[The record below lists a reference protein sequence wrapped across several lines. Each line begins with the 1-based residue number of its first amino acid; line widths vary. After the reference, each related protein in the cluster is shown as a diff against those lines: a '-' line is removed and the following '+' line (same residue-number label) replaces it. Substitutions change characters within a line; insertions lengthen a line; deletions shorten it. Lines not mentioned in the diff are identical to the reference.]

1 MVWVMDMAYNNRM
14 KKLWILWVGFCLM
27 QCKTPDFFQIVDKKI
42 GFMTDIRKKEGK
54 QYLSGKIDTS
64 LLCNGLF
71 FRTFHEPIPGT
82 ADPVTA
88 KIIYVSSR
96 LFYRFEKPNEQGIG
110 RVWIS
115 NRFTDADFQQYYE
128 KGRGLDFDIMAND
141 KANTYLKM
149 YEIDEND
156 GLINIYTDNLS
167 DGRKKFYGYLG
178 KQCKTLTF
186 NETVSR
192 NYWLA
197 EVMSY
202 QMETVE
208 KENKANPADNRHV
221 ELRKIS
227 GKYPNSTD
235 IFTDKPMT
243 LVRMGKTQAENH
255 IVSELA
261 AYERDASFKTTD
273 NICPFRWEA
282 IRGLSVDSLIARKV
296 ISKEDTTF
304 FNPVLVKSEKE
315 EVGWIFG
322 GSTTTDSLHWINQR
336 IPRELKD
343 LKKKQVEVK
352 RQNQGKE
359 LLFDSL
365 DIDFPTI
372 VREYPPNFQQEISPL
387 KGTIVNIFLP
397 ENRFGILDMHWSS
410 GLNKER
416 LVLWLKVKK
425 LKKKT

>member
-1 MVWVMDMAYNNRM
+1 MVWVMDMEYNKRM
-14 KKLWILWVGFCLM
+14 KQLWILWVGFILM
-27 QCKTPDFFQIVDKKI
+27 QCSTPDFFQIVDKKI
-42 GFMTDIRKKEGK
+42 GFMTDIRHKEGK
-54 QYLSGKIDTS
+54 QSLSGKIDTS
-64 LLCNGLF
+64 LLCKGLF

-88 KIIYVSSR
+88 KINFLSSR

-128 KGRGLDFDIMAND
+128 KGRGLDFDAMAND
-141 KANTYLKM
+141 KANTYLKI

-167 DGRKKFYGYLG
+167 DAKKKFYGYLG
-178 KQCKTLTF
+178 RQCKKLTF
-186 NETVSR
+186 NETVGR

-202 QMETVE
+202 QMAVVI
-208 KENKANPADNRHV
+208 KENKADPTDNRHV

-243 LVRMGKTQAENH
+243 LVRMMKTQAENL

-261 AYERDASFKTTD
+261 EYERDASFKTTD

-282 IRGLSVDSLIARKV
+282 IQGLSVDSLITKKV
-296 ISKEDTTF
+296 ISSEESGF
-304 FNPVLVKSEKE
+304 FNSVLVKSEKE
-315 EVGWIFG
+315 DVGWIFT
-322 GSTTTDSLHWINQR
+322 GSANKEHTIWINQR
-336 IPRELKD
+336 IPIKLDKLRSFS
-343 LKKKQVEVK
+343 QTTTSN
-352 RQNQGKE
+352 RI
-359 LLFDSL
+359 FMDSL
-365 DIDFPTI
+365 KVEFPTF
-372 VREYPPNFQQEISPL
+372 VREIPPNYPRGSNPR
-387 KGTIVNIFLP
+387 KGTIVNILLP
-397 ENRFGILDMHWSS
+397 GDRYGILGVHWAP
-410 GLNKER
+410 GLNQER
-416 LVLWLKVKK
+416 DVCWLSVKK
-425 LKKKT
+425 LKSKKL